1 VPCIILGKDV
11 ARGFGIKGWRIPGM
25 SAYLIVKLKF
35 RDLGWSKA
43 YLASVPAILRRH
55 GGAYLDRGTKIERYE
70 GDAPTPD
77 HVTILTFPS
86 LDAIRAFMNS
96 SDYAPFRDARI
107 AGAASDILAF
117 ET

>member
-1 VPCIILGKDV
+1 
-11 ARGFGIKGWRIPGM
+11 M

-35 RDLGWSKA
+35 QDMGWTKD
-43 YLASVPAILRRH
+43 YLANVPAILRRY
-55 GGAYLDRGTKIERYE
+55 GGEYLDRGTKVERFE
-70 GDAPTPD
+70 GGGTTPD

-86 LDAIRAFMNS
+86 LDAIKDFMNS
-96 SDYAPFRDARI
+96 PDYVPFRDARI